1 MKSQLVD
8 GYNVTVITEAGV
20 AAGAKTLY
28 DIAPNTNPMVAE
40 LVINMVRSDWSQGH
54 EDRVEKHL
62 MQVVDLTGAKRILAA
77 MLVASGATSVL

>member
-1 MKSQLVD
+1 MKTQLID
-8 GYNVTVITEAGV
+8 GYNVTVITEAGLN
-20 AAGAKTLY
+20 AGAKALN
-28 DIAPNTNPMVAE
+28 DIAPNTSPMVAE
-40 LVINMVRSDWSQGH
+40 LVLNMVRSDWSQGH